1 MKQARPPVERLMTS
15 GVLTVAADTT
25 VVDAAARM
33 LAEGVGSL
41 VVVDERDESIGMF
54 TNTDLAEF
62 VSEGEFEADATVAA
76 YMTKD
81 VVTIGVQ
88 SSLTEAAA
96 KMIRHDVHHLPVVGD
111 GDSIVGMLSTMDLT
125 THYSYTTGSDMV

>member
-41 VVVDERDESIGMF
+41 VVVDERDDSIGMF

-62 VSEGEFEADATVAA
+62 VSEGEFEADATVGA